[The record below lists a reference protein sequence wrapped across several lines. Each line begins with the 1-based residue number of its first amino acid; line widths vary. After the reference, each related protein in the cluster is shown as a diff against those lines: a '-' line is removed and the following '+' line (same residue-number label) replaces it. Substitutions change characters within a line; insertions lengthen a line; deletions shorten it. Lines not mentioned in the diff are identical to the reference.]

1 MKIYTNEMIKQKN
14 AKKNKRKKVIKYI
27 LTPIMAIILLLCI
40 YIAYQ
45 KLILKSP
52 NIELFGYKV
61 YIVLTG
67 SMEPVIKPNDLVI
80 VKKIS
85 QEKLKDGDIITFNAN
100 GTNTTVTHRIT
111 EKVEKD
117 GVTYYKTKGDNN
129 NSEDIELVKYEDI
142 QGVYC
147 FKISKIGV
155 ILTGGLT
162 GTGVIIVFLIL
173 VISYH
178 HSSKMDDRML
188 TREEARKRYNIYKYN
203 DKEDTNDTI

>member
-85 QEKLKDGDIITFNAN
+85 QEKLKEGDIITFNTN
-100 GTNTTVTHRIT
+100 GTNTTVTHRIK

-129 NSEDIELVKYEDI
+129 NSEDIELVKYENI
-142 QGVYC
+142 QGVYS
-147 FKISKIGV
+147 FKISKVGA